1 MRETRAA
8 AAAPDGET
16 VRGLLVSHMRR
27 VEILLQV
34 GDHAVARVAVRA
46 QERVVVPD
54 AVQRLTHALS
64 WEPRFPAVLSGE
76 RLNSAF
82 LRLDVALDLTPASF
96 IGDDLLCGGCDE
108 RVAEQVEHAVFVEK
122 SVHRLDRRDAR
133 EPEHVAH
140 FGALAVLQSV

>member
-1 MRETRAA
+1 VVVRESRATA
-8 AAAPDGET
+8 TAPDSEA
-16 VRGLLVSHMRR
+16 VRGLLVPHLRR
-27 VEILLQV
+27 VEILLQI

-54 AVQRLTHALS
+54 AVQRLTHALP
-64 WEPRFPAVLSGE
+64 WEPRFPAVLGRE

-82 LRLDVALDLTPASF
+82 LRLDVALDLTPASLT
-96 IGDDLLCGGCDE
+96 GYDLLRGGRDE

-133 EPEHVAH
+133 EP
-140 FGALAVLQSV
+140 